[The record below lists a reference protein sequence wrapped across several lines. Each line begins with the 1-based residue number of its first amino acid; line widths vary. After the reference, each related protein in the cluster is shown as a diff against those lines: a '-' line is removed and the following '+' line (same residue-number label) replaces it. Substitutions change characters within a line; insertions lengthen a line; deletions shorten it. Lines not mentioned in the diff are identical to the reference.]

1 MRRNLV
7 LISILAFLLI
17 TALPVTAENT
27 TTNTTS
33 AGSAEAPTL
42 SQMVSAAMSNPE
54 TAVVMLIEFALGFAL
69 GYTAIK
75 ALKYILS
82 FIGILVLGSALSVW
96 SIGKNSEDI
105 LQTVK
110 GQLQEILPLV
120 KNLMATFSFVV
131 VGPTSV
137 GLILGIIFA
146 LMRK

>member
-1 MRRNLV
+1 MKRF
-7 LISILAFLLI
+7 ISIALLSILLI
-17 TALPVTAENT
+17 LIAIPAAAENT
-27 TTNTTS
+27 TTSGEEGQTES
-33 AGSAEAPTL
+33 PTL
-42 SQMVSAAMSNPE
+42 SSMISAAISNPE

-69 GYTAIK
+69 GYTAMK

-105 LQTVK
+105 LKMVK

-131 VGPTSV
+131 VGPTSI
-137 GLILGIIFA
+137 GLILGVIFA
-146 LMRK
+146 RMRK